1 MKATTPTR
9 KDGLFGFN
17 ANTTDFNT
25 IRIENNVIEIS
36 AENPRPLMRNEASYG
51 AHIFNNNLKNV
62 SDTDK
67 YENPKTD
74 AKVGPLEPLVFRC
87 GVNGEYIVEGWNTS
101 RAGIQ

>member
-1 MKATTPTR
+1 MKPVT
-9 KDGLFGFN
+9 
-17 ANTTDFNT
+17 
-25 IRIENNVIEIS
+25 E
-36 AENPRPLMRNEASYG
+36 
-51 AHIFNNNLKNV
+51 HIFNNNLKNV

-101 RAGIQ
+101 APVFNEKTFVLIP